1 MKVEGGIKVYETI
14 KCLVNNNIPVMGHVG
29 LLPQSV
35 KKKSD
40 YRVKGKDHLSFNQII
55 KDSISAEKA
64 GAFSLVVECVIKDL
78 ADKINQSVNIPTIGI
93 GASNKCDGQ
102 ILVTEDLLGYSE
114 KPPKF
119 VKMYDNF
126 KERTEICIK
135 KFVKDLKNN
144 NFFVSTAIN
153 ASDAEEKLKIIKFDL
168 AIIDIMMPGKDGL
181 QLTKEIREKIDLPII
196 LLTAKGEPED
206 RVRGLEL
213 GAEDYL
219 PKPFEP
225 KELLLRI
232 KNVIKRIRK
241 NKYVITS
248 IKIGKASINMKKME
262 IQKEKKVIKINASEK
277 ILLENMIGSAGK
289 IFSRE
294 EISKITNLTQERSI
308 DVLVTRL
315 RQKIEPDPKN
325 PKYLQTVRGTGYVL
339 WLD

>member
-1 MKVEGGIKVYETI
+1 MDNSKIHI
-14 KCLVNNNIPVMGHVG
+14 L
-29 LLPQSV
+29 
-35 KKKSD
+35 
-40 YRVKGKDHLSFNQII
+40 II
-55 KDSISAEKA
+55 DDDEK
-64 GAFSLVVECVIKDL
+64 IR
-78 ADKINQSVNIPTIGI
+78 
-93 GASNKCDGQ
+93 
-102 ILVTEDLLGYSE
+102 DLLKQY
-114 KPPKF
+114 
-119 VKMYDNF
+119 
-126 KERTEICIK
+126 
-135 KFVKDLKNN
+135 LKNN

-277 ILLENMIGSAGK
+277 ILLENMISSAGK

>member
-1 MKVEGGIKVYETI
+1 MDNSKIHI
-14 KCLVNNNIPVMGHVG
+14 L
-29 LLPQSV
+29 
-35 KKKSD
+35 
-40 YRVKGKDHLSFNQII
+40 II
-55 KDSISAEKA
+55 DDDEK
-64 GAFSLVVECVIKDL
+64 IR
-78 ADKINQSVNIPTIGI
+78 
-93 GASNKCDGQ
+93 
-102 ILVTEDLLGYSE
+102 DLLKQY
-114 KPPKF
+114 
-119 VKMYDNF
+119 
-126 KERTEICIK
+126 
-135 KFVKDLKNN
+135 LKNN

-225 KELLLRI
+225 KELLFRI
-232 KNVIKRIRK
+232 INVIKRIKK
-241 NKYVITS
+241 NKHVITS
-248 IKIGKASINMKKME
+248 NKIGKAHVNIKKME
-262 IQKEKKVIKINASEK
+262 IQKEKKIIKINASEK
-277 ILLENMIGSAGK
+277 ILLENMISSAGK

>member
-1 MKVEGGIKVYETI
+1 MDNSKIHILIV
-14 KCLVNNNIPVMGHVG
+14 
-29 LLPQSV
+29 
-35 KKKSD
+35 D
-40 YRVKGKDHLSFNQII
+40 D
-55 KDSISAEKA
+55 D
-64 GAFSLVVECVIKDL
+64 
-78 ADKINQSVNIPTIGI
+78 DKIR
-93 GASNKCDGQ
+93 
-102 ILVTEDLLGYSE
+102 DLLKQY
-114 KPPKF
+114 
-119 VKMYDNF
+119 
-126 KERTEICIK
+126 
-135 KFVKDLKNN
+135 LKNN

-153 ASDAEEKLKIIKFDL
+153 ASDAEEKLKIVKFDL

-181 QLTKEIREKIDLPII
+181 QLTKEIRDKIDLPII
-196 LLTAKGEPED
+196 LLTAKGEAED

-232 KNVIKRIRK
+232 KNVIKRIK
-241 NKYVITS
+241 KDNPIITA
-248 IKIGKASINMKKME
+248 IKIGKANINIKKME
-262 IQKEKKVIKINASEK
+262 IYKDKKIIKINVSEK
-277 ILLENMIGSAGK
+277 ILLENMISSAGK

>member
-1 MKVEGGIKVYETI
+1 MDNSKIHI
-14 KCLVNNNIPVMGHVG
+14 L
-29 LLPQSV
+29 
-35 KKKSD
+35 
-40 YRVKGKDHLSFNQII
+40 II
-55 KDSISAEKA
+55 DDDEK
-64 GAFSLVVECVIKDL
+64 IR
-78 ADKINQSVNIPTIGI
+78 
-93 GASNKCDGQ
+93 
-102 ILVTEDLLGYSE
+102 DLLKQY
-114 KPPKF
+114 
-119 VKMYDNF
+119 
-126 KERTEICIK
+126 
-135 KFVKDLKNN
+135 LKNN

-241 NKYVITS
+241 NKYAITS
-248 IKIGKASINMKKME
+248 IKIGKANINMKKME
-262 IQKEKKVIKINASEK
+262 IQKDKKVIKINASEK
-277 ILLENMIGSAGK
+277 TLLENMIGSAGK

>member
-1 MKVEGGIKVYETI
+1 MDNSKIHI
-14 KCLVNNNIPVMGHVG
+14 L
-29 LLPQSV
+29 
-35 KKKSD
+35 
-40 YRVKGKDHLSFNQII
+40 II
-55 KDSISAEKA
+55 DDDEK
-64 GAFSLVVECVIKDL
+64 IR
-78 ADKINQSVNIPTIGI
+78 
-93 GASNKCDGQ
+93 
-102 ILVTEDLLGYSE
+102 DLLKQY
-114 KPPKF
+114 
-119 VKMYDNF
+119 
-126 KERTEICIK
+126 
-135 KFVKDLKNN
+135 LKNN

-232 KNVIKRIRK
+232 KNVIKRIKK
-241 NKYVITS
+241 NKHIITS
-248 IKIGKASINMKKME
+248 IKIGKAHVNIKKME
-262 IQKEKKVIKINASEK
+262 IQKEKKIIKINASEK
-277 ILLENMIGSAGK
+277 ILLENMISSAGK

>member
-1 MKVEGGIKVYETI
+1 MDNSKIHI
-14 KCLVNNNIPVMGHVG
+14 L
-29 LLPQSV
+29 
-35 KKKSD
+35 
-40 YRVKGKDHLSFNQII
+40 II
-55 KDSISAEKA
+55 DDDEK
-64 GAFSLVVECVIKDL
+64 IR
-78 ADKINQSVNIPTIGI
+78 
-93 GASNKCDGQ
+93 
-102 ILVTEDLLGYSE
+102 DLLKQY
-114 KPPKF
+114 
-119 VKMYDNF
+119 
-126 KERTEICIK
+126 
-135 KFVKDLKNN
+135 LKNN

-232 KNVIKRIRK
+232 KNVIKRIKK

-248 IKIGKASINMKKME
+248 IKIGKAHVNIKKME
-262 IQKEKKVIKINASEK
+262 IQKEKKIIKINASEK
-277 ILLENMIGSAGK
+277 ILLENMISSAGK

>member
-1 MKVEGGIKVYETI
+1 MDNSKIHI
-14 KCLVNNNIPVMGHVG
+14 L
-29 LLPQSV
+29 
-35 KKKSD
+35 
-40 YRVKGKDHLSFNQII
+40 II
-55 KDSISAEKA
+55 DDDEK
-64 GAFSLVVECVIKDL
+64 IR
-78 ADKINQSVNIPTIGI
+78 
-93 GASNKCDGQ
+93 
-102 ILVTEDLLGYSE
+102 DLLKQY
-114 KPPKF
+114 
-119 VKMYDNF
+119 
-126 KERTEICIK
+126 
-135 KFVKDLKNN
+135 LKNN

-232 KNVIKRIRK
+232 KNVIKRIKK
-241 NKYVITS
+241 NKHVITS
-248 IKIGKASINMKKME
+248 IKIGNAHVNIKKME
-262 IQKEKKVIKINASEK
+262 IQKEKKIIKINASEK
-277 ILLENMIGSAGK
+277 ILLENMISSAGK

>member
-1 MKVEGGIKVYETI
+1 MDNSKIHI
-14 KCLVNNNIPVMGHVG
+14 L
-29 LLPQSV
+29 
-35 KKKSD
+35 
-40 YRVKGKDHLSFNQII
+40 II
-55 KDSISAEKA
+55 DDDEK
-64 GAFSLVVECVIKDL
+64 IR
-78 ADKINQSVNIPTIGI
+78 
-93 GASNKCDGQ
+93 
-102 ILVTEDLLGYSE
+102 DLLKQY
-114 KPPKF
+114 
-119 VKMYDNF
+119 
-126 KERTEICIK
+126 
-135 KFVKDLKNN
+135 LKNN

-232 KNVIKRIRK
+232 KNVIKRIKK
-241 NKYVITS
+241 NKHVITI
-248 IKIGKASINMKKME
+248 IKIGKAHVNIKKME
-262 IQKEKKVIKINASEK
+262 IQKEKKIIKINASEK
-277 ILLENMIGSAGK
+277 ILLENMISSAGK

>member
-1 MKVEGGIKVYETI
+1 MDNSKIHI
-14 KCLVNNNIPVMGHVG
+14 L
-29 LLPQSV
+29 
-35 KKKSD
+35 
-40 YRVKGKDHLSFNQII
+40 II
-55 KDSISAEKA
+55 DDDEK
-64 GAFSLVVECVIKDL
+64 IR
-78 ADKINQSVNIPTIGI
+78 
-93 GASNKCDGQ
+93 
-102 ILVTEDLLGYSE
+102 DLLKQY
-114 KPPKF
+114 
-119 VKMYDNF
+119 
-126 KERTEICIK
+126 
-135 KFVKDLKNN
+135 LKNN

-325 PKYLQTVRGTGYVL
+325 PKYLQTIRGTGYVL

>member
-1 MKVEGGIKVYETI
+1 MDNSKIHILIV
-14 KCLVNNNIPVMGHVG
+14 
-29 LLPQSV
+29 
-35 KKKSD
+35 D
-40 YRVKGKDHLSFNQII
+40 D
-55 KDSISAEKA
+55 D
-64 GAFSLVVECVIKDL
+64 
-78 ADKINQSVNIPTIGI
+78 DKIR
-93 GASNKCDGQ
+93 
-102 ILVTEDLLGYSE
+102 DLLKQY
-114 KPPKF
+114 
-119 VKMYDNF
+119 
-126 KERTEICIK
+126 
-135 KFVKDLKNN
+135 LKNN

-153 ASDAEEKLKIIKFDL
+153 ASDAEEKLKIVKFDL

-196 LLTAKGEPED
+196 LLTAKGEAED

-232 KNVIKRIRK
+232 KNVIKRIK
-241 NKYVITS
+241 KDKYIITA
-248 IKIGKASINMKKME
+248 IKIGKANINIKKME
-262 IQKEKKVIKINASEK
+262 IQKDKKIIKINASEK
-277 ILLENMIGSAGK
+277 ILLENMISSAGK

>member
-1 MKVEGGIKVYETI
+1 MDNSKIHI
-14 KCLVNNNIPVMGHVG
+14 L
-29 LLPQSV
+29 
-35 KKKSD
+35 
-40 YRVKGKDHLSFNQII
+40 II
-55 KDSISAEKA
+55 DDDEK
-64 GAFSLVVECVIKDL
+64 IR
-78 ADKINQSVNIPTIGI
+78 
-93 GASNKCDGQ
+93 
-102 ILVTEDLLGYSE
+102 DLLKQY
-114 KPPKF
+114 
-119 VKMYDNF
+119 
-126 KERTEICIK
+126 
-135 KFVKDLKNN
+135 LKNN

-153 ASDAEEKLKIIKFDL
+153 ASDAEEKLKIVKFDL

-196 LLTAKGEPED
+196 LLTAKGEAED

-232 KNVIKRIRK
+232 KNVIKRIK
-241 NKYVITS
+241 KDKHIINA
-248 IKIGKASINMKKME
+248 IKIGKANINIKKME
-262 IQKEKKVIKINASEK
+262 IQKDKKIIKINASEK
-277 ILLENMIGSAGK
+277 ILLENMISYAGK

>member
-1 MKVEGGIKVYETI
+1 MDNPKIHILIV
-14 KCLVNNNIPVMGHVG
+14 
-29 LLPQSV
+29 
-35 KKKSD
+35 D
-40 YRVKGKDHLSFNQII
+40 D
-55 KDSISAEKA
+55 D
-64 GAFSLVVECVIKDL
+64 
-78 ADKINQSVNIPTIGI
+78 DKIR
-93 GASNKCDGQ
+93 
-102 ILVTEDLLGYSE
+102 DLLKQY
-114 KPPKF
+114 
-119 VKMYDNF
+119 
-126 KERTEICIK
+126 
-135 KFVKDLKNN
+135 LKNN
-144 NFFVSTAIN
+144 NFFVSTAFN
-153 ASDAEEKLKIIKFDL
+153 ASDAEEKLKIVKFDL

-181 QLTKEIREKIDLPII
+181 QLTKEIRETIDLPII
-196 LLTAKGEPED
+196 LLTAKGEAED

-232 KNVIKRIRK
+232 KNVIKRVKKDKHI
-241 NKYVITS
+241 ITT
-248 IKIGKASINMKKME
+248 IKIGKAHINIKKME
-262 IQKEKKVIKINASEK
+262 IQKDKKIIKINASEK
-277 ILLENMIGSAGK
+277 ILLENMISSAGK

>member
-1 MKVEGGIKVYETI
+1 MDNSKIHI
-14 KCLVNNNIPVMGHVG
+14 L
-29 LLPQSV
+29 
-35 KKKSD
+35 
-40 YRVKGKDHLSFNQII
+40 II
-55 KDSISAEKA
+55 DDDEK
-64 GAFSLVVECVIKDL
+64 IR
-78 ADKINQSVNIPTIGI
+78 
-93 GASNKCDGQ
+93 
-102 ILVTEDLLGYSE
+102 DLLKQY
-114 KPPKF
+114 
-119 VKMYDNF
+119 
-126 KERTEICIK
+126 
-135 KFVKDLKNN
+135 LKNN

-153 ASDAEEKLKIIKFDL
+153 ASDAEEKLKIVKFDL

>member
-1 MKVEGGIKVYETI
+1 MDNSKIHI
-14 KCLVNNNIPVMGHVG
+14 L
-29 LLPQSV
+29 
-35 KKKSD
+35 
-40 YRVKGKDHLSFNQII
+40 II
-55 KDSISAEKA
+55 DDDEK
-64 GAFSLVVECVIKDL
+64 IR
-78 ADKINQSVNIPTIGI
+78 
-93 GASNKCDGQ
+93 
-102 ILVTEDLLGYSE
+102 DLLKQY
-114 KPPKF
+114 
-119 VKMYDNF
+119 
-126 KERTEICIK
+126 
-135 KFVKDLKNN
+135 LKNN

-241 NKYVITS
+241 NKYLITS
-248 IKIGKASINMKKME
+248 IKIGKANINMKKME

>member
-1 MKVEGGIKVYETI
+1 MDNSKIHI
-14 KCLVNNNIPVMGHVG
+14 L
-29 LLPQSV
+29 
-35 KKKSD
+35 
-40 YRVKGKDHLSFNQII
+40 II
-55 KDSISAEKA
+55 DDDEK
-64 GAFSLVVECVIKDL
+64 IR
-78 ADKINQSVNIPTIGI
+78 
-93 GASNKCDGQ
+93 
-102 ILVTEDLLGYSE
+102 DLLKQY
-114 KPPKF
+114 
-119 VKMYDNF
+119 
-126 KERTEICIK
+126 
-135 KFVKDLKNN
+135 LKNN
-144 NFFVSTAIN
+144 NFFVSTSIN

-241 NKYVITS
+241 NKFVITS
-248 IKIGKASINMKKME
+248 IKIGKANINMKKME

>member
-1 MKVEGGIKVYETI
+1 MDNSKIHI
-14 KCLVNNNIPVMGHVG
+14 L
-29 LLPQSV
+29 
-35 KKKSD
+35 
-40 YRVKGKDHLSFNQII
+40 II
-55 KDSISAEKA
+55 DDDEK
-64 GAFSLVVECVIKDL
+64 IR
-78 ADKINQSVNIPTIGI
+78 
-93 GASNKCDGQ
+93 
-102 ILVTEDLLGYSE
+102 DLLKQY
-114 KPPKF
+114 
-119 VKMYDNF
+119 
-126 KERTEICIK
+126 
-135 KFVKDLKNN
+135 LKNN
-144 NFFVSTAIN
+144 NFFVSTALN

-181 QLTKEIREKIDLPII
+181 QLTKEIREKIELPII

-248 IKIGKASINMKKME
+248 IKIGKANINIKKME

-277 ILLENMIGSAGK
+277 ILLENMIASAGK

-315 RQKIEPDPKN
+315 RQKIEPDQKN

>member
-1 MKVEGGIKVYETI
+1 MDNSKIHILIV
-14 KCLVNNNIPVMGHVG
+14 
-29 LLPQSV
+29 
-35 KKKSD
+35 D
-40 YRVKGKDHLSFNQII
+40 D
-55 KDSISAEKA
+55 D
-64 GAFSLVVECVIKDL
+64 
-78 ADKINQSVNIPTIGI
+78 DKIR
-93 GASNKCDGQ
+93 
-102 ILVTEDLLGYSE
+102 DLLKQY
-114 KPPKF
+114 
-119 VKMYDNF
+119 
-126 KERTEICIK
+126 
-135 KFVKDLKNN
+135 LKNN

-153 ASDAEEKLKIIKFDL
+153 ASDAEEKLKIVKFDL

-196 LLTAKGEPED
+196 LLTAKGEAED

-232 KNVIKRIRK
+232 KNVIKRIKKDKRI
-241 NKYVITS
+241 ITA
-248 IKIGKASINMKKME
+248 IKIGKANINIKKME
-262 IQKEKKVIKINASEK
+262 IQKDKKIIKINASEK
-277 ILLENMIGSAGK
+277 ILLENMISSAGK

>member
-1 MKVEGGIKVYETI
+1 MDNSKIHILIV
-14 KCLVNNNIPVMGHVG
+14 
-29 LLPQSV
+29 
-35 KKKSD
+35 D
-40 YRVKGKDHLSFNQII
+40 D
-55 KDSISAEKA
+55 D
-64 GAFSLVVECVIKDL
+64 
-78 ADKINQSVNIPTIGI
+78 DKIR
-93 GASNKCDGQ
+93 
-102 ILVTEDLLGYSE
+102 DL
-114 KPPKF
+114 
-119 VKMYDNF
+119 
-126 KERTEICIK
+126 IK
-135 KFVKDLKNN
+135 QYLKNN

-153 ASDAEEKLKIIKFDL
+153 ASDAEEKLKIVKFDL

-181 QLTKEIREKIDLPII
+181 QLTKEIRENIDLPII
-196 LLTAKGEPED
+196 LLTAKGEAED

-232 KNVIKRIRK
+232 KNVIKRIK
-241 NKYVITS
+241 KDKHIINV
-248 IKIGKASINMKKME
+248 IKIGKANINIKKME
-262 IQKEKKVIKINASEK
+262 IQKDRKIIKINASEK
-277 ILLENMIGSAGK
+277 ILLENMISSAGK

-294 EISKITNLTQERSI
+294 EISKITNLIQERSI

>member
-1 MKVEGGIKVYETI
+1 MDNSKIHILIV
-14 KCLVNNNIPVMGHVG
+14 
-29 LLPQSV
+29 
-35 KKKSD
+35 D
-40 YRVKGKDHLSFNQII
+40 D
-55 KDSISAEKA
+55 D
-64 GAFSLVVECVIKDL
+64 
-78 ADKINQSVNIPTIGI
+78 DKIR
-93 GASNKCDGQ
+93 
-102 ILVTEDLLGYSE
+102 DLLKQY
-114 KPPKF
+114 
-119 VKMYDNF
+119 
-126 KERTEICIK
+126 
-135 KFVKDLKNN
+135 LKNN

-153 ASDAEEKLKIIKFDL
+153 ASDAEEKLKIVKFDL

-181 QLTKEIREKIDLPII
+181 QLTKEIRDKIDLPII
-196 LLTAKGEPED
+196 LLTAKGEAED

-232 KNVIKRIRK
+232 KNVIKRIK
-241 NKYVITS
+241 KDNHIITA
-248 IKIGKASINMKKME
+248 IKIGKANVNIKKME
-262 IQKEKKVIKINASEK
+262 IHKDKKIIKINASEK
-277 ILLENMIGSAGK
+277 ILLENMISSAGK

>member
-1 MKVEGGIKVYETI
+1 MDNSKIHILIV
-14 KCLVNNNIPVMGHVG
+14 
-29 LLPQSV
+29 
-35 KKKSD
+35 D
-40 YRVKGKDHLSFNQII
+40 D
-55 KDSISAEKA
+55 D
-64 GAFSLVVECVIKDL
+64 
-78 ADKINQSVNIPTIGI
+78 DKIR
-93 GASNKCDGQ
+93 
-102 ILVTEDLLGYSE
+102 DLLKQY
-114 KPPKF
+114 
-119 VKMYDNF
+119 
-126 KERTEICIK
+126 
-135 KFVKDLKNN
+135 LKNN

-153 ASDAEEKLKIIKFDL
+153 ASDAEEKLKIVKFDL

-232 KNVIKRIRK
+232 KNVIKRIKK
-241 NKYVITS
+241 NKHVITS
-248 IKIGKASINMKKME
+248 IKIGKAHVNIKKME
-262 IQKEKKVIKINASEK
+262 IQKEKKIIKINASEK
-277 ILLENMIGSAGK
+277 ILLENMISSAGK

>member
-1 MKVEGGIKVYETI
+1 MDNSKIHILIVY
-14 KCLVNNNIPVMGHVG
+14 
-29 LLPQSV
+29 
-35 KKKSD
+35 D
-40 YRVKGKDHLSFNQII
+40 D
-55 KDSISAEKA
+55 
-64 GAFSLVVECVIKDL
+64 
-78 ADKINQSVNIPTIGI
+78 DKIR
-93 GASNKCDGQ
+93 
-102 ILVTEDLLGYSE
+102 DLLKQY
-114 KPPKF
+114 
-119 VKMYDNF
+119 
-126 KERTEICIK
+126 
-135 KFVKDLKNN
+135 LKNN

-153 ASDAEEKLKIIKFDL
+153 ASDAEEKLKIVKFDL

-181 QLTKEIREKIDLPII
+181 QLTKEIRDKIDLPII
-196 LLTAKGEPED
+196 LLTAKGEAED

-232 KNVIKRIRK
+232 KNVIKRIK
-241 NKYVITS
+241 KDNHIITA
-248 IKIGKASINMKKME
+248 IKIGKANVNIKKME
-262 IQKEKKVIKINASEK
+262 IYKDKKIIKINASEK
-277 ILLENMIGSAGK
+277 ILLENMISSAGK

>member
-1 MKVEGGIKVYETI
+1 MDNSKIHILIV
-14 KCLVNNNIPVMGHVG
+14 
-29 LLPQSV
+29 
-35 KKKSD
+35 D
-40 YRVKGKDHLSFNQII
+40 D
-55 KDSISAEKA
+55 D
-64 GAFSLVVECVIKDL
+64 
-78 ADKINQSVNIPTIGI
+78 DKIR
-93 GASNKCDGQ
+93 
-102 ILVTEDLLGYSE
+102 DLLKQY
-114 KPPKF
+114 
-119 VKMYDNF
+119 
-126 KERTEICIK
+126 
-135 KFVKDLKNN
+135 LKNN

-153 ASDAEEKLKIIKFDL
+153 ASDAEEKLKIVKFDL

-196 LLTAKGEPED
+196 LLTAKGEAED

-232 KNVIKRIRK
+232 KNVIKRIK
-241 NKYVITS
+241 KDKHIINV
-248 IKIGKASINMKKME
+248 IKIGKANINIKKME
-262 IQKEKKVIKINASEK
+262 IQKDRKIIKINASEK
-277 ILLENMIGSAGK
+277 ILLENMISSAGK

-294 EISKITNLTQERSI
+294 EISKITNLIQERSI

>member
-1 MKVEGGIKVYETI
+1 MDNSKIHILIV
-14 KCLVNNNIPVMGHVG
+14 
-29 LLPQSV
+29 
-35 KKKSD
+35 D
-40 YRVKGKDHLSFNQII
+40 D
-55 KDSISAEKA
+55 D
-64 GAFSLVVECVIKDL
+64 
-78 ADKINQSVNIPTIGI
+78 DKIR
-93 GASNKCDGQ
+93 
-102 ILVTEDLLGYSE
+102 DLLKQY
-114 KPPKF
+114 
-119 VKMYDNF
+119 
-126 KERTEICIK
+126 
-135 KFVKDLKNN
+135 LKNN

-153 ASDAEEKLKIIKFDL
+153 ASDAEEKLKIVKFDL

-181 QLTKEIREKIDLPII
+181 QLTKEIRENIDLPII
-196 LLTAKGEPED
+196 LLTAKGEAED

-232 KNVIKRIRK
+232 KNVIKRIK
-241 NKYVITS
+241 KDNPIINV
-248 IKIGKASINMKKME
+248 IKIGKANINIKKME
-262 IQKEKKVIKINASEK
+262 IQKDRKIIKINASEK
-277 ILLENMIGSAGK
+277 ILLENMISSAGK

-294 EISKITNLTQERSI
+294 EISKITNLIQERSI

>member
-1 MKVEGGIKVYETI
+1 MDNSKIHI
-14 KCLVNNNIPVMGHVG
+14 L
-29 LLPQSV
+29 
-35 KKKSD
+35 
-40 YRVKGKDHLSFNQII
+40 II
-55 KDSISAEKA
+55 DDDEK
-64 GAFSLVVECVIKDL
+64 IR
-78 ADKINQSVNIPTIGI
+78 
-93 GASNKCDGQ
+93 
-102 ILVTEDLLGYSE
+102 DLL
-114 KPPKF
+114 
-119 VKMYDNF
+119 
-126 KERTEICIK
+126 K
-135 KFVKDLKNN
+135 KYLKNN

-232 KNVIKRIRK
+232 KNVIKRIKK
-241 NKYVITS
+241 NKHVITS
-248 IKIGKASINMKKME
+248 IKIGKAHVNIKKME
-262 IQKEKKVIKINASEK
+262 IQKEKEIIKINASEK
-277 ILLENMIGSAGK
+277 ILLENMISSAGK